1 MLNQAKPYNSLKR
14 FPISLTYDKR
24 WNKFFAADIMKLD
37 IERVNLLDYLIGNI
51 KNIQISI
58 NEKNVTNALIYIMH
72 NMTLSKAMRDNYM
85 IIYHARIFSA
95 ILIKE
100 ERIEEGLKALEFIRD
115 MSEETYNYD
124 FLMETYL

>member
-1 MLNQAKPYNSLKR
+1 
-14 FPISLTYDKR
+14 
-24 WNKFFAADIMKLD
+24 MKLD

-58 NEKNVTNALIYIMH
+58 NEKNFTNALIYIMH